1 MTRRR
6 QPQADAAARPVP
18 LRPGKIPG
26 SDRAVRHQE
35 RPLRPDRTAGRE
47 SASQAGSAKAH
58 RDYGVMVEMRPP
70 ETYEALIRVIHDR
83 YEEMSKSYQTIA
95 IYLTQNPNDVAVISV
110 NAIAEK
116 CGVHAS
122 GFVRFAQSLGYEG
135 FKELQAVFRRRLST
149 AAPGFEARVK
159 ALAEEL
165 GAREDNS
172 ETSFL
177 RDLVVRD
184 ISSLQD
190 LLTGTTVEQI
200 SEAVDL
206 MEKADTIYLI
216 GQLRSMPVVELL
228 RYVLTMLG
236 KRTVLLDAGGGLA
249 THMARV
255 IRSADLLFAVSFR
268 FYANEVVN
276 VVEETAA
283 RGVPIVAISD
293 STLSPLA
300 KNTQV
305 LFAVPEH
312 EYTFSR
318 SLAAP
323 MCLAQALIVT
333 LASRL
338 QKEPDRPRIPTVTQR

>member
-1 MTRRR
+1 MR
-6 QPQADAAARPVP
+6 ADKPDRIEEKNPAALAET
-18 LRPGKIPG
+18 PGK
-26 SDRAVRHQE
+26 SQE
-35 RPLRPDRTAGRE
+35 MTK
-47 SASQAGSAKAH
+47 QK
-58 RDYGVMVEMRPP
+58 PP
-70 ETYEALIRVIHDR
+70 ETYEALIRVVHDR
-83 YEEMSKSYQTIA
+83 YEEMSNSYQKIA
-95 IYLTQNPNDVAVISV
+95 LYLTQNPNDVAVISV
-110 NAIAEK
+110 HAMAEK

-122 GFVRFAQSLGYEG
+122 GFVRFAQSLSYEG
-135 FKELQAVFRRRLST
+135 FKELQAIFRRRLST
-149 AAPGFEARVK
+149 AAPGFDARVK
-159 ALAEEL
+159 ALEDEL
-165 GAREDNS
+165 GAHEDRS
-172 ETSFL
+172 EMGFL

-190 LLTGTTVEQI
+190 LLTGTTGEQI
-200 SEAVDL
+200 SDAVGL
-206 MEKADTIYLI
+206 MEEADTIYLI
-216 GQLRSMPVVELL
+216 GQLRSTPVVELL

-249 THMARV
+249 THMARA
-255 IRSADLLFAVSFR
+255 IRPTDLLFAVSFR

-276 VVEETAA
+276 VVEETAP

-300 KNTQV
+300 KNARV

-323 MCLAQALIVT
+323 MCLAQALTIA

-338 QKEPDRPRIPTVTQR
+338 QKELHRPRIPTVTQR